1 MQAYYPH
8 QEFNRDTVEGYS
20 FDLERLAVK
29 YGIDRL
35 EWVLRDLRIKP
46 GQKFFP
52 HPSEVSEALEE
63 MVKREQQQAREAN
76 PYVPCDRCCSGM
88 VIVERDGVRFAERCQ
103 CWTEWKGKGA
113 R

>member
-1 MQAYYPH
+1 M
-8 QEFNRDTVEGYS
+8 
-20 FDLERLAVK
+20 

-35 EWVLRDLRIKP
+35 EWVLREIRIKP

-63 MVKREQQQAREAN
+63 MVKREQQKLREAN
-76 PYVPCDRCCSGM
+76 PYVPCGQCCSGM
-88 VIVERDGVRFAERCQ
+88 VIVERDGVSKAERCQ
-103 CWTEWKGKGA
+103 CWTDWKGKGV